1 MQPDQTLKL
10 ENQICF
16 AIYACSRE
24 LTKLYRPL
32 LQELGLTY
40 TQYVTMLALWEQ
52 DQVTVSALGA
62 KLYLDSGTL
71 TPLLKKLEAAG
82 LVTRT
87 RDKND
92 ERNVVI
98 ALTEQGS
105 QLREQALDIPEK
117 LLCQLDAS
125 PEEGAFL
132 LAQMQELMA
141 RVQQRANTADSNTK
155 GDE

>member
-1 MQPDQTLKL
+1 METDQTLKL

-52 DQVTVSALGA
+52 DQVTVSTLGA

-82 LVTRT
+82 LITRT

-98 ALTEQGS
+98 ALTEQGK
-105 QLREQALDIPEK
+105 QLREQAVDIPEK

-125 PEEGAFL
+125 PEEGTL
-132 LAQMQELMA
+132 LLTQMQELMA
-141 RVQQRANTADSNTK
+141 RVQQRTNTAANVK
-155 GDE
+155 GDK

>member
-1 MQPDQTLKL
+1 MQTDQTLKL

-52 DQVTVSALGA
+52 DQVTVSTLGA

-82 LVTRT
+82 LITRT

-98 ALTEQGS
+98 ALTEQGR
-105 QLREQALDIPEK
+105 QLREQAVDIPEK

-125 PEEGAFL
+125 PEEGGL
-132 LAQMQELMA
+132 LLTQMQELMA
-141 RVQQRANTADSNTK
+141 RVQQRTNTTANAK

>member
-1 MQPDQTLKL
+1 METDQTLKL

-32 LQELGLTY
+32 LQEIGLTY
-40 TQYVTMLALWEQ
+40 TQYVTMIALWEK

-62 KLYLDSGTL
+62 RLYLDSGTL

-82 LVTRT
+82 FITRN

-105 QLREQALDIPEK
+105 LLREKAVDIPEK
-117 LLCQLDAS
+117 LLCQLNAS
-125 PEEGAFL
+125 PEEGTL
-132 LAQMQELMA
+132 MLMQIQELMA
-141 RVQQRANTADSNTK
+141 RMQQRAPVEANTE